1 MKAFMAEYEPIP
13 PKLLARF
20 TTAVEDLER
29 RLSRRSAKLEDE
41 NVPAD
46 LRQWLDG
53 DDEPLDWQGRG
64 VTPDEYFFIT
74 TLYGTM
80 TLDGQRTMIRKF
92 FGPLF
97 VKAAKRD
104 IRNFRSDLGG
114 YTGLR
119 SGWMKAR
126 LCKMGA
132 LLRRND
138 ISMSQYV
145 AELRRLEKKA
155 SPDNPTPALD
165 RIVSDHGAMGV
176 KTLSVFVRDCVGGNC
191 FPIDSRVEKQLRK
204 YRLPVDE
211 ILLVRMSLAIGK
223 NPRKLARIFYE
234 ADWW

>member
-1 MKAFMAEYEPIP
+1 MAEYESIP
-13 PKLLARF
+13 PKLLDQF
-20 TTAVEDLER
+20 TTAVEALEH
-29 RLSRRSAKLEDE
+29 RLRRRSPKLEDE
-41 NVPAD
+41 NVSAD

-104 IRNFRSDLGG
+104 IRTFRSDLGG
-114 YTGLR
+114 YSGLR
-119 SGWMKAR
+119 SGWMKTR

-132 LLRRND
+132 LLRRNG
-138 ISMSQYV
+138 ISMGQYV

-155 SPDNPTPALD
+155 SPDNPTPAWTESSAIME
-165 RIVSDHGAMGV
+165 RWVS
-176 KTLSVFVRDCVGGNC
+176 KR
-191 FPIDSRVEKQLRK
+191 
-204 YRLPVDE
+204 
-211 ILLVRMSLAIGK
+211 
-223 NPRKLARIFYE
+223 
-234 ADWW
+234 